1 MHAAN
6 FTVSCMHEE
15 RVQKKRDVQSSPG
28 PWHSTTPWNRV
39 RSGFNFVDLGQIF
52 FAMLQGTF
60 NPYFTQD
67 LKHVNLFLCSQT
79 QDSYGI
85 HKICKVWKFVLFSIS
100 KIFFSIRCEIKCNM
114 YAHIFVCKSCQFCA
128 ILEELE
134 LISWF
139 ADTKWPSETGNWCP
153 KWQAKTRVSR
163 TGFRQNW
170 CPILWTI
177 AHYLN
182 LHIFLKKFTPI
193 LLWCQATCSHKN
205 IF

>member
-1 MHAAN
+1 M
-6 FTVSCMHEE
+6 TTKWLLLYSLT
-15 RVQKKRDVQSSPG
+15 RGGGSGLVQSSPG

-39 RSGFNFVDLGQIF
+39 QSGFNFVDLGQIF

-85 HKICKVWKFVLFSIS
+85 HKICKVWKFVLSSIS

-114 YAHIFVCKSCQFCA
+114 YAHIFVCKSCQFHA

-139 ADTKWPSETGNWCP
+139 ADKKWLSETGNWCP
-153 KWQAKTRVSR
+153 KWQAKARVSR

-177 AHYLN
+177 VHYLN
-182 LHIFLKKFTPI
+182 LHIFLKNFTPI
-193 LLWCQATCSHKN
+193 LLWCQATCSRKN